1 MAKLNKQEINAIA
14 NKTLRMINQKR
25 DENLQKAVNTYH
37 LSKDYKLVKES
48 LYKIVE
54 LEQKRDEISK
64 EIQTLLNKV
73 TVITD
78 ECDGDVRNPR
88 YYTFNTIKIA
98 DDLVNELIHW
108 ELSKSFTK
116 VTIEEIKEDIT
127 IASIDESFCV
137 DDFINNLIK
146 QYSYEV

>member
-37 LSKDYKLVKES
+37 LSKDCKLVKES
-48 LYKIVE
+48 LYKVVE
-54 LEQKRDEISK
+54 LTQKRDEINK
-64 EIQTLLNKV
+64 EIQSLLNEV
-73 TVITD
+73 TNITD
-78 ECDGDVRNPR
+78 ETNGNVRNPR
-88 YYTFNTIKIA
+88 YWAFDNIKIA
-98 DDLVNELIHW
+98 DVLINELIHW

-127 IASIDESFCV
+127 IASIDEEFDV
-137 DDFINNLIK
+137 DTFINSSIEK
-146 QYSYEV
+146 FK